1 MNKFLVRIL
10 SVMLAA
16 GSLVACGQ
24 EGSTSVESSDSQQN
38 ESSVMAESTLE
49 KVETTFSISYPS
61 YMQES
66 EGEALVLDQRPEN
79 IVVLSNSALQILI
92 RCEQQPIAVTE
103 PTSFVEYPDW
113 VADLPVISTGK
124 STLDTESVIS
134 MEPDLVIMGVHL
146 KEDYGAQLNEAGIP
160 VYYTSE
166 GPSITYEE
174 VKEEAIALTQS
185 FGTEEQVSLVEVD
198 FEMLEKRVAEF
209 QSVMETKQMMI
220 LFGAPPSYQQTSKG
234 YLGSILNMLPFENLS
249 DTLVDPESR
258 TTPLDLEKLVELN
271 PEVLFAISPTAP
283 AADTLKQVYEEE
295 FAKNPDIW
303 NNLQAVQNDNLIWL
317 SSEYVTSKGIQIIN
331 TMNTLMDML
340 EEKFGL

>member
-1 MNKFLVRIL
+1 MNKFLTRML
-10 SVMLAA
+10 SVILAA
-16 GSLVACGQ
+16 GLLAACGQ
-24 EGSTSVESSDSQQN
+24 ESGASEESSAVQ
-38 ESSVMAESTLE
+38 EKGSSVVEESAAE
-49 KVETTFSISYPS
+49 ETAFVIAYPS
-61 YMQES
+61 SMKES
-66 EGEALVLDQRPEN
+66 EGEALVLEQRPEN

-92 RCEQQPIAVTE
+92 RCEQQPVAVTE

-113 VADLPVISTGK
+113 VADLPVISTGM
-124 STLDTESVIS
+124 SNLDTEAVIS

-146 KEDYGAQLNEAGIP
+146 KEDYGVQLNDAGIP

-185 FGTEEQVSLVEVD
+185 FGTEEQLSQVEAD
-198 FEMLEKRVAEF
+198 FEAVEKRVEEF

-271 PEVLFAISPTAP
+271 PEVLFAISPTASS
-283 AADTLKQVYEEE
+283 ADTLKQVYEEE

-303 NNLQAVQNDNLIWL
+303 NNLQAVQNDNLIYL
-317 SSEYVTSKGIQIIN
+317 SSEYVTSKGIHIIN

>member
-1 MNKFLVRIL
+1 MNKFLTRML
-10 SVMLAA
+10 SVILAA
-16 GSLVACGQ
+16 GLLAACGQ
-24 EGSTSVESSDSQQN
+24 ESGASEESSAVQ
-38 ESSVMAESTLE
+38 EKGSSVVEESAAE
-49 KVETTFSISYPS
+49 ETAFVIAYPS
-61 YMQES
+61 SMKES
-66 EGEALVLDQRPEN
+66 EGEALVLEQRPEN

-92 RCEQQPIAVTE
+92 RCEQQPVAVTE

-113 VADLPVISTGK
+113 VADLPVISTGM
-124 STLDTESVIS
+124 SNLDTEAVIS

-146 KEDYGAQLNEAGIP
+146 KEDYGAQLNDAGIP

-185 FGTEEQVSLVEVD
+185 FGTEEQLSQVEAD
-198 FEMLEKRVAEF
+198 FEAVEKRVEEF

-271 PEVLFAISPTAP
+271 PEVLFAISPTASS
-283 AADTLKQVYEEE
+283 ADTLKQVYEEE

-303 NNLQAVQNDNLIWL
+303 NNLQAVQNDNLIYL
-317 SSEYVTSKGIQIIN
+317 SSEYVTSKGIHIIN

>member
-1 MNKFLVRIL
+1 MNKLLVCIL

-16 GSLVACGQ
+16 GSLAACGQ
-24 EGSTSVESSDSQQN
+24 EGSTSVESSGSQQN
-38 ESSVMAESTLE
+38 ESSVTANSTLE

-79 IVVLSNSALQILI
+79 MVVLSNSALQILI

-146 KEDYGAQLNEAGIP
+146 KENYGAQLNEAGIP

-174 VKEEAIALTQS
+174 VKEEAIVLTRS
-185 FGTEEQVSLVEVD
+185 FGTAEQVSQVEAD
-198 FEMLEKRVAEF
+198 FETLEKRVAEF

-283 AADTLKQVYEEE
+283 SADTLKQVYEEE

-303 NNLQAVQNDNLIWL
+303 NNLQAVQSDNLIWL

-340 EEKFGL
+340 EEKFG